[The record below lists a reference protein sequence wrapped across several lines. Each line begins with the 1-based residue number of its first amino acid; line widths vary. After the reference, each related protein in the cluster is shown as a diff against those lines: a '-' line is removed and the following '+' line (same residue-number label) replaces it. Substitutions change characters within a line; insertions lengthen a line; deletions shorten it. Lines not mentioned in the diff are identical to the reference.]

1 MNLAVTAKKPNPIT
15 TFFNS
20 EQNFRFVFIGSLLFA
35 SLNILRFYFYVICG
49 LSMIWGAY
57 LFVSKMIY
65 RRRVLRLRNRRLIY
79 LFLCSC
85 FISCFLHFQTNLAV
99 NLYYVCWMGVCFFL
113 FYGIHTG
120 RSKNSCKKEIL
131 ILFEFINFVT
141 TLIMIAGLILLA
153 LFPKG
158 FDISG
163 DSFAIH
169 ENRFVGILF
178 NANVTAFYAIMAFIC
193 CNIMWAIRHS
203 SNKLT
208 LKFKIYYIVCMLINV
223 ISVFL
228 SDSNDSLLMFIV
240 YFCFIAFY
248 VIFKGYKRSIIGFIF
263 RIIALVLACMVI
275 AAVLLSAR
283 TMLQAGVSQLLS
295 MSAPDAQIST
305 GVTASPDGEVVIRPD
320 DEPKT
325 TFAHQ
330 NKNIDSGRF
339 VIWKQSLGLFTE
351 FPIMGI
357 GKANIVDYG
366 EKYVGGLKY
375 TDFHNGLMTI
385 IISYGLVGFFLFMVL
400 AITVAKA
407 MLKALF
413 LYRKEVKT
421 DGRVLMLVIAF
432 CAAYCV
438 YSMFEVALLVD
449 ISYRVVIFWL
459 IIGLGMSYVSSYE
472 YHAILTHDN
481 VPDRCRSIRRA
492 ALKRKNQL
500 V

>member
-283 TMLQAGVSQLLS
+283 TMLQTGVSQLLS

-413 LYRKEVKT
+413 RYRKEVKT